1 MSENNERENMDDF
14 LYRLKN
20 IDGKLQSNKKDIEAL
35 TTKIEFTFMMLA
47 NDMAYLDSEDLL

>member
-1 MSENNERENMDDF
+1 MEENNEMDDF

-20 IDGKLQSNKKDIEAL
+20 IDSKLIRGKQEIEDL
-35 TTKIEFTFMMLA
+35 TTKIEFTFLMLA